1 MAHASVRVSGANT
14 IFTLQLRL
22 FTVTQWYWRP
32 DSAMRVSCVRAPRAR
47 HTHCRT
53 RRHPVDR
60 SSSFQMPSASAK
72 SPHVKTTIVSC
83 IAHNRL
89 QSFRVAHSSSSRSTN
104 VTARRQHA
112 FRLPS
117 ASTPPDT
124 RSESK
129 TSIAAHAQASCCSHL
144 AERCW
149 FAQTKAAASAQHVDG
164 TTPLLDSGLERT
176 QSESRI
182 EQRQPSCDMRGQQPR
197 LRSVFATILAIANTP
212 TVSSC
217 NTSGQHFA

>member
-1 MAHASVRVSGANT
+1 MVALATNSDEST
-14 IFTLQLRL
+14 
-22 FTVTQWYWRP
+22 
-32 DSAMRVSCVRAPRAR
+32 MRE
-47 HTHCRT
+47 
-53 RRHPVDR
+53 
-60 SSSFQMPSASAK
+60 
-72 SPHVKTTIVSC
+72 
-83 IAHNRL
+83 
-89 QSFRVAHSSSSRSTN
+89 QSFRVAHSSSSTSSN

-117 ASTPPDT
+117 ASTPPAT

-217 NTSGQHFA
+217 NLHVLRPLALRLRTLRCFVCSVKTAKARIKAF

>member
-1 MAHASVRVSGANT
+1 
-14 IFTLQLRL
+14 
-22 FTVTQWYWRP
+22 
-32 DSAMRVSCVRAPRAR
+32 MRVSCVRAPRAR

-217 NTSGQHFA
+217 NTSVALLSEAQHAFRE

>member
-1 MAHASVRVSGANT
+1 MNQTNT
-14 IFTLQLRL
+14 IVHVTTRVYLVPTLYSHYSYDYSQSLSGTGARTAQCGAL
-22 FTVTQWYWRP
+22 
-32 DSAMRVSCVRAPRAR
+32 RVSCVRAPRAR

-53 RRHPVDR
+53 RRHSVDR

-164 TTPLLDSGLERT
+164 LSPLLRWA
-176 QSESRI
+176 
-182 EQRQPSCDMRGQQPR
+182 
-197 LRSVFATILAIANTP
+197 VA
-212 TVSSC
+212 
-217 NTSGQHFA
+217 

>member
-1 MAHASVRVSGANT
+1 MLQPVCLVPTLYSHYSYDYSQSLSGTGART
-14 IFTLQLRL
+14 AQCGAL
-22 FTVTQWYWRP
+22 
-32 DSAMRVSCVRAPRAR
+32 RVSCVRAPRAR

-53 RRHPVDR
+53 RRHSVDR

-117 ASTPPDT
+117 ASTPPAS
-124 RSESK
+124 RGESK
-129 TSIAAHAQASCCSHL
+129 MSIAAHAQASCCSHV
-144 AERCW
+144 AERCF
-149 FAQTKAAASAQHVDG
+149 FAQFEYRAVLQDVDG
-164 TTPLLDSGLERT
+164 TTPLFRVGT
-176 QSESRI
+176 CQ
-182 EQRQPSCDMRGQQPR
+182 
-197 LRSVFATILAIANTP
+197 
-212 TVSSC
+212 
-217 NTSGQHFA
+217 